1 MHYLYIRDLTP
12 FAIMNC
18 KYQAEL
24 LAMRVAVIPAIV
36 VGIIVYFALMV
47 LLKGVTKEELLAMP
61 KGNLIVKIAK
71 KMKLLR

>member
-1 MHYLYIRDLTP
+1 
-12 FAIMNC
+12 
-18 KYQAEL
+18 
-24 LAMRVAVIPAIV
+24 
-36 VGIIVYFALMV
+36 MV